1 MFVSV
6 GAVSGHD
13 YYRILQVQPDAPGG
27 LIHASYR
34 TLVRRAL
41 SGNHDTDEIARLDA
55 AYAVLCDPQRRA
67 AYDRERTNQTD
78 AVRTRDQS
86 RAGEPGSCLFC
97 GALHGF
103 ARDIVTDDE
112 CGRCASPLYPAE
124 RHRLEYSGQRIL
136 RRIPLRHS
144 ITLWTARHRE
154 TPIAGEMSNLSLNG
168 IGFTSSVLFELNQI
182 VRVDCTEL
190 HAVGRIAHA
199 EQATSGAHPFSAG
212 LEFLTLR
219 LRDGGGNFT
228 SNKK

>member
-1 MFVSV
+1 
-6 GAVSGHD
+6 
-13 YYRILQVQPDAPGG
+13 
-27 LIHASYR
+27 
-34 TLVRRAL
+34 
-41 SGNHDTDEIARLDA
+41 
-55 AYAVLCDPQRRA
+55 
-67 AYDRERTNQTD
+67 TNQTD

-103 ARDIVTDDE
+103 ARDIVSDDE

-144 ITLWTARHRE
+144 LTLWTARHRE

-182 VRVDCTEL
+182 VRVDCTE
-190 HAVGRIAHA
+190 
-199 EQATSGAHPFSAG
+199 
-212 LEFLTLR
+212 
-219 LRDGGGNFT
+219 
-228 SNKK
+228 

>member
-1 MFVSV
+1 M
-6 GAVSGHD
+6 SGHD
-13 YYRILQVQPDAPGG
+13 YYRILQVQPDAPVP

-67 AYDRERTNQTD
+67 AYDRERRTD
-78 AVRTRDQS
+78 AARTPDSS
-86 RAGEPGSCLFC
+86 RAGAPGACLFC
-97 GALHGF
+97 GAPHGF
-103 ARDIVTDDE
+103 ARDIARDDE
-112 CGRCASPLYPAE
+112 CRRCASPLYPAE

-144 ITLWTARHRE
+144 ITLFTTRDRD

-182 VRVDCTEL
+182 VRVDCTDL

-199 EQATSGAHPFSAG
+199 EQATSGAHPFSGG